1 MSISV
6 KECNIKCVWGGTLTG
21 VLLRNDAGARGK
33 VEQTTVKIIGIHG
46 WLDNL
51 NSMLPLAKILVERHP
66 SEICFIIEQW
76 LYFLVVDVDYEIYLY
91 DRAGHG
97 FSSHLPKG
105 VDCSDYHNHQDL
117 RNIIQSTSF
126 IFSQS

>member
-1 MSISV
+1 
-6 KECNIKCVWGGTLTG
+6 
-21 VLLRNDAGARGK
+21 
-33 VEQTTVKIIGIHG
+33 
-46 WLDNL
+46 
-51 NSMLPLAKILVERHP
+51 MLPLAKILVERHP

-76 LYFLVVDVDYEIYLY
+76 LYFLVVGIDYEIYLY

-126 IFSQS
+126 TFSQSQPHFLIQHFVGIKKKLPLLVIVMEQYPEC